1 MEQAIIQDNQQL
13 RLPSDLWQRLNL
25 QVGQQFICVVKGD
38 VISLVPKRTMA
49 SIRGLLK
56 GANPEGYRDRNDR
69 IYNG

>member
-49 SIRGLLK
+49 SMRGLLK
-56 GANPEGYRDRNDR
+56 GANPEGYRDRTER
-69 IYNG
+69 I

>member
-38 VISLVPKRTMA
+38 VISLVAKRTMA
-49 SIRGLLK
+49 SMRGLLK
-56 GANPEGYRDRNDR
+56 GANPEGYRDRNER
-69 IYNG
+69 I